1 MRSTLLPMHMPGH
14 KRRAAPFHG
23 ELPEALARA
32 FELDI
37 TEIKGADDLHD
48 MQGALLETA
57 KLAADLYGA
66 QAAFPMVNGSTGG
79 ILAAVRAAARAGG
92 GTSIIIPRA
101 AHCSVYNAAELCGL
115 EPVMLPPAYTDAAGV
130 AGGVL
135 PETVRAALES
145 SPGAAA
151 VLIASPTYEGVVSD
165 VAAIAEI
172 AHARGLPLI
181 VDAAHGAHFGFSEK
195 FPQNASRL
203 GADIEIVSL
212 HKTLPALTQAALALV
227 SGDIIGPRG
236 LERELRVFE
245 TSSPSYILLESITA
259 CLKLLKARAGELFAE
274 YEENLS
280 RVYQDLAALKNLRLL
295 SETGNTAAVPRDIG
309 KLVITTNNSG
319 MTGPALAD
327 TLRDKHGI
335 ELEMAAPGFALA
347 MTSVFDTRETL
358 GALSRALIEIDS
370 GVGRGRRDHTPRAD
384 IPRRAMSIQDA
395 RSADGELIKID
406 EAIGRTALEYVWA
419 YPPGVPI
426 VVPGDVIDGDAIRAV
441 RALTEAGVTPK
452 SDAGAL
458 PYITVDIKT

>member
-1 MRSTLLPMHMPGH
+1 MPGH
-14 KRRAAPFHG
+14 KRRAAKFG
-23 ELPEALARA
+23 AALPKQLVQV

-37 TEIKGADDLHD
+37 TEIKGADNLHD

-79 ILAAVRAAARAGG
+79 ILAAVRAAASARD
-92 GTSIIIPRA
+92 TDSIIIPRG

-130 AGGVL
+130 AGGVS
-135 PETVRAALES
+135 PADVRVALES
-145 SPGAAA
+145 APGAAA

-165 VAAIAEI
+165 VAAVAEI

-181 VDAAHGAHFGFSEK
+181 VDSAHGAHFGFSEK

-212 HKTLPALTQAALALV
+212 HKTLPALTQTALALV
-227 SGDIIGPRG
+227 SGDIIVPHG

-259 CLKLLKARAGELFAE
+259 CLKLLKSRAAELFAE

-280 RVYQDLAALKNLRLL
+280 RVYQDLASLKNLCLL
-295 SETGNTAAVPRDIG
+295 SETGNTAAAPRDIG

-327 TLRDKHGI
+327 MLRDKYGI
-335 ELEMAAPGFALA
+335 ELEMSAPGFALA

-370 GVGRGRRDHTPRAD
+370 GIGCWRRDHTPRTGV
-384 IPRRAMSIQDA
+384 PRRAMSIQDA
-395 RSADGELIKID
+395 RAADGELVKID
-406 EAIGRTALEYVWA
+406 EAVGRAALEYVWA
-419 YPPGVPI
+419 YPPGVPV
-426 VVPGDVIDGDAIRAV
+426 VVPGDIIDEETIQAV
-441 RALTEAGVTPK
+441 HALTEAGITPR

-458 PYITVDIKT
+458 PYITVDIKI